1 MDEVVTALNNIAASL
16 TGKELPLWLT
26 AFGII
31 VPILLTGITIFLSV
45 RMNKQNEQLQKL
57 IHNRDAANQ
66 ARELVIDIYQ
76 SFFNAFIVVQQAG
89 DNVAGVFVSDQSY
102 YQWGIAVETATKD
115 VSLAYNKAKLLFK
128 DDMEFI
134 DYLKKSWVS
143 FADIN
148 NTVNWYI
155 HSAIATQTVRAAW
168 NEFCQKH
175 AIQSENYMALY
186 QDPTL
191 GAEFKELCDNSYTQ
205 DIQRKIN
212 IYKDLIGN
220 DEFDEKFRKYVQIR
234 ELR

>member
-16 TGKELPLWLT
+16 SGKELPLWLT

-31 VPILLTGITIFLSV
+31 VPILLTGITIILSV
-45 RMNKQNEQLQKL
+45 RMNRQNARLQKL

-66 ARELVIDIYQ
+66 TRKLVIDIYQ
-76 SFFNAFIVVQQAG
+76 SFINAVTVVQQAG
-89 DNVAGVFVSDQSY
+89 DNVAEVFVGDQSY
-102 YQWGIAVETATKD
+102 YRWGIAVEAASKD
-115 VSLAYNKAKLLFK
+115 VSLAYNQANLLFK
-128 DDMEFI
+128 DDTEFI
-134 DYLKKSWVS
+134 DYLKKCWES

-155 HSAIATQTVRAAW
+155 HSAIATQTVNAAW
-168 NEFCQKH
+168 NEFWQKYS
-175 AIQSENYMALY
+175 IQYGNYPALF
-186 QDPTL
+186 QNPIL
-191 GAEFKELCDNSYTQ
+191 GEEFKKLCDNSYTQ

-212 IYKDLIGN
+212 IYKGLISN